1 MITIEHLTK
10 KYGDHVA
17 VDDLNLTIEPGR
29 IYGFLGPNGAGKSTT
44 MNIITG
50 YLAASGGT
58 VTVNGYDI
66 YKDAVKAKAHIGYLP
81 EIPPVY
87 PDMTVLEYL
96 TFVAELKKIPRKQ
109 INEEVDEVCVTTGIS
124 DVAGRLIRNL
134 SKGYRQRVGLAQAIL
149 GNPDIIILDEP
160 TVGLDP
166 AQIIEIRHLIQEL
179 GQKHTVI
186 LSSHI
191 LSEISAVCNYVF
203 IISHGKLVASD
214 ETEHLLTMMK
224 GAQEIDITLMTGSM
238 SKSDPAPLNVPES
251 NSDPDSLSNPDSNSD
266 PDSLSDTEPETGDS
280 SGINSDI
287 HTSPDDNKSSGIKS
301 YISAYESLECVD
313 HVDAAPSRENGT
325 ISLRIYAVPDTDIR
339 SDIFNKTVEC
349 GYILLHMSAQTKS
362 LEDVFLELT
371 STDESVSINTSDNT
385 DKVSAISDEAD
396 RSGSDSATD
405 NKSDSPDSATA
416 DTGYASAEPQIND
429 QTDATLTEG
438 GEE

>member
-50 YLAASGGT
+50 YLAASSGT

-87 PDMTVLEYL
+87 SDMTVLEYL

-166 AQIIEIRHLIQEL
+166 AQIIEIRHLIQKL

-224 GAQEIDITLMTGSM
+224 GAQEIDITLMTDAAG
-238 SKSDPAPLNVPES
+238 
-251 NSDPDSLSNPDSNSD
+251 NSG
-266 PDSLSDTEPETGDS
+266 SDTDEDKAEINGANSVSDTDEDKATADETS
-280 SGINSDI
+280 SWQNK
-287 HTSPDDNKSSGIKS
+287 SPDADS
-301 YISAYESLECVD
+301 YISSYESLECVD
-313 HVDAAPSRENGT
+313 HVEVAPSRENGT
-325 ISLRIYAVPDTDIR
+325 VSLRIYAVPDTDIR
-339 SDIFNKTVEC
+339 SDIYKKTVES
-349 GYILLHMSAQTKS
+349 GYTLLHMSAQTKS

-371 STDESVSINTSDNT
+371 STDESVSVNTSGNT
-385 DKVSAISDEAD
+385 ANSSDGSDESNESEENNPGSSTDAAYD
-396 RSGSDSATD
+396 QSGSSTEPTGSDDSAESGIT
-405 NKSDSPDSATA
+405 
-416 DTGYASAEPQIND
+416 D
-429 QTDATLTEG
+429 QTDSTLTEG